1 MFVEGGNVLGR
12 IKVLVAVV
20 AAMTMLMMV
29 AAPAMADDWNWKDRH
44 HDNDRHD
51 YFIDY
56 YEDFYDDFECEFLGY
71 YDGEAIFACELD

>member
-1 MFVEGGNVLGR
+1 MLR
-12 IKVLVAVV
+12 RMKVLVAVV

-29 AAPAMADDWNWKDRH
+29 AAPAMADDWNWKDR